1 MERKRRRIR
10 MEEVINKRKF
20 ITDPKQIINQLHK
33 RKGANKVA
41 LAREERLIQED
52 KHKQIMEILSTR
64 PDLNNDYAEAS
75 KIFKQNEEVIKKL
88 MKDREIDKKWKSFRD
103 KEELKTSINQ
113 H

>member
-1 MERKRRRIR
+1 MKRRRIVR
-10 MEEVINKRKF
+10 EVINKRKF

-33 RKGANKVA
+33 RKGVNKVA
-41 LAREERLIQED
+41 LAQEERLKQED
-52 KHKQIMEILSTR
+52 KHKHIMEILSTR

-103 KEELKTSINQ
+103 KEELRMSIN
-113 H
+113 

>member
-1 MERKRRRIR
+1 MKRRRIVR
-10 MEEVINKRKF
+10 EVINKRKF

-33 RKGANKVA
+33 RKGVNKVA
-41 LAREERLIQED
+41 LAQEERLKQED

-103 KEELKTSINQ
+103 KEELRISINQ

>member
-1 MERKRRRIR
+1 MKRRRIVR
-10 MEEVINKRKF
+10 EVINKRKF

-33 RKGANKVA
+33 RKGFNKVA
-41 LAREERLIQED
+41 LAQEERLKQED

-103 KEELKTSINQ
+103 KEELRMSIN
-113 H
+113 

>member
-1 MERKRRRIR
+1 MKRRRIVR
-10 MEEVINKRKF
+10 EVINKRKF

-33 RKGANKVA
+33 RKGVNKVA
-41 LAREERLIQED
+41 LAQEERLKQED

>member
-1 MERKRRRIR
+1 MKRRRIVR
-10 MEEVINKRKF
+10 EVINKRKF

-33 RKGANKVA
+33 RKGVNKVA
-41 LAREERLIQED
+41 LAQEERLKQED

-103 KEELKTSINQ
+103 KEELKMSINQ

>member
-1 MERKRRRIR
+1 MKRRRIVR
-10 MEEVINKRKF
+10 EVINKRKF

-33 RKGANKVA
+33 RKGVNKVA
-41 LAREERLIQED
+41 LAQEERLKQED

-103 KEELKTSINQ
+103 KEELRMSINQ

>member
-1 MERKRRRIR
+1 MKRRRIVR
-10 MEEVINKRKF
+10 EVINKRKF

-33 RKGANKVA
+33 RKGVNKVA
-41 LAREERLIQED
+41 LAQEERLKQED

-64 PDLNNDYAEAS
+64 PNLNNDYAEAS

-103 KEELKTSINQ
+103 KEELRMSINQ

>member
-1 MERKRRRIR
+1 MKRRRIVR
-10 MEEVINKRKF
+10 EVINKRKF

-33 RKGANKVA
+33 RKGVNKVA
-41 LAREERLIQED
+41 LAQEERLKQED

-64 PDLNNDYAEAS
+64 PDLNKDYAEAS

-103 KEELKTSINQ
+103 KEELRMSIN
-113 H
+113 

>member
-1 MERKRRRIR
+1 MKRRRIVR
-10 MEEVINKRKF
+10 EVINKRKF

-33 RKGANKVA
+33 RKGVNKVA
-41 LAREERLIQED
+41 LAQEERLKQED

-103 KEELKTSINQ
+103 KEEFKISINQ
-113 H
+113 Y

>member
-1 MERKRRRIR
+1 MKRRRIVR
-10 MEEVINKRKF
+10 EVINKRKF

-33 RKGANKVA
+33 RKGVNKVA
-41 LAREERLIQED
+41 LAQEERLKQED

-103 KEELKTSINQ
+103 KEELRIRINQ

>member
-1 MERKRRRIR
+1 MKRRRIVR
-10 MEEVINKRKF
+10 EVINKRKF

-33 RKGANKVA
+33 RKGVNKVA
-41 LAREERLIQED
+41 LAQEERLKQED

-103 KEELKTSINQ
+103 KEELRMSIN
-113 H
+113 

>member
-1 MERKRRRIR
+1 MKRRRIVR
-10 MEEVINKRKF
+10 EVINKRKF

-33 RKGANKVA
+33 RKGVNKVA
-41 LAREERLIQED
+41 LAQEERLKQED

-88 MKDREIDKKWKSFRD
+88 MKDREIDKKWKLFRD
-103 KEELKTSINQ
+103 KEELRMSIN
-113 H
+113 

>member
-1 MERKRRRIR
+1 MKRRRIVR
-10 MEEVINKRKF
+10 EVINKRKF

-33 RKGANKVA
+33 RKGVNKVA
-41 LAREERLIQED
+41 LAQEEKLKQED

-103 KEELKTSINQ
+103 KEELRMSIN
-113 H
+113 

>member
-1 MERKRRRIR
+1 MKRRRIVR
-10 MEEVINKRKF
+10 EVINKRKF

-33 RKGANKVA
+33 RKGVNKVA
-41 LAREERLIQED
+41 LAQEERLKQEN

-103 KEELKTSINQ
+103 KEELRMSINQ

>member
-1 MERKRRRIR
+1 MKRRRIVR
-10 MEEVINKRKF
+10 EFIKKRKF

-33 RKGANKVA
+33 RKGVNKVA
-41 LAREERLIQED
+41 LAQEERLKQED

-103 KEELKTSINQ
+103 KEELRMSIN
-113 H
+113 